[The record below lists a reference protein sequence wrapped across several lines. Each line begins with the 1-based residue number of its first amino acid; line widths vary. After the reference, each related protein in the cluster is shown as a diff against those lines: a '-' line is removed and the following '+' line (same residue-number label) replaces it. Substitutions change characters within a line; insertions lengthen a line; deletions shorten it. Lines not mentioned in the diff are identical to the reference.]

1 MADKEILKFKVRI
14 LRPYEYKLLLKG
26 CGKPELRTML
36 QALLYTGMRY
46 IEMKRF
52 QKYPSWFDGNQ
63 FIHLP
68 KDAVHKHK
76 RTQMERIV
84 RLNSQGKLIIEYFN
98 QLRRPLPSYQSWS
111 ENMKCWAR
119 RSGLSE
125 IGLGSKSMRKTW
137 ESWLMFYYPS
147 RSMEVAL
154 SQGHNTVTSLQHYLG
169 MPFTETDRIQIKE
182 FVEGW

>member
-1 MADKEILKFKVRI
+1 MKEILRFNVRI
-14 LRPYEYKLLLKG
+14 LRPTEYKQLLSG
-26 CGKPELRTML
+26 CNKPDMRTML

-52 QKYPSWFDGNQ
+52 QNYPSWFDNDQ

-68 KDAVHKHK
+68 REASLKKK
-76 RTQMERIV
+76 RTQMERFV
-84 RLNSQGKLIIEYFN
+84 RLNPQGKLIIEYFT
-98 QLRRPLPSYQSWS
+98 QMKRGLPSYQSWS

-119 RSGLSE
+119 RGGLSE
-125 IGLGSKSMRKTW
+125 TGLGSKTMRKTW
-137 ESWLMFYYPS
+137 ESWLMFYYPK

-154 SQGHNTVTSLQHYLG
+154 SQGHTTVTSLQHYLG
-169 MPFTETDRIQIKE
+169 MPFTDTDRMQIKQ